1 SASQRIQRLMRSG
14 TGYFPLSQCRTD
26 LSETPKR
33 RASHSP
39 GIPRCSRSVLN
50 SAAVS
55 IVFSFTKEK
64 KGGGQPRR
72 RPPRAIPSAP
82 GDRGVGVAV
91 CDLPGAG
98 GLPAVLGEHVFGGG
112 QRLVDDVVGVR
123 GHGDRPSGDLATE

>member
-1 SASQRIQRLMRSG
+1 MRSG

-26 LSETPKR
+26 LSETPNR

-55 IVFSFTKEK
+55 IVFSRCCRTTRSQREK

-72 RPPRAIPSAP
+72 RPPRAIPSDP
-82 GDRGVGVAV
+82 GDGGVGVAV
-91 CDLPGAG
+91 CDLPGTG
-98 GLPAVLGEHVFGGG
+98 GLPAVLGEHVYGGG

-123 GHGDRPSGDLATE
+123 GDGGRATGV